1 MKLEQIITIK
11 MGKNQSRR
19 NERADNSLSTYSYED
34 LMKDLDGAYLDSIV
48 DEKDSTLLTVDPY
61 LTNVCDVVFSFVS
74 SIAGIVS
81 NETQGKVMNQNFAKL
96 MIETE
101 ELDKQYLCYVLNE
114 SQFMKKQMTISMQ
127 GSTVPKLTPGI
138 FRGLEVQLPS
148 IEKQQMI
155 GKAYF
160 HFRKR
165 QALMK
170 KQAKLEEQLFLEVLK
185 QHDQ

>member
-11 MGKNQSRR
+11 MGKNQSRK
-19 NERADNSLSTYSYED
+19 NEHDYADLSTYSYED

-48 DEKDSTLLTVDPY
+48 NEKESTLLAVDPY
-61 LTNVCDVVFSFVS
+61 LTTVCDVVFSFVS
-74 SIAGIVS
+74 SVAGIVS
-81 NETQGKVMNQNFAKL
+81 IETQGKVMNQNFAKL
-96 MIETE
+96 IIDTAK
-101 ELDKQYLCYVLNE
+101 LDKHYLCYVLNE
-114 SQFMKKQMTISMQ
+114 SQFMKKQMAVSMQ

-138 FRGLEVQLPS
+138 FRGLEMRLPS
-148 IEKQQMI
+148 IEKQKMI
-155 GKAYF
+155 GRAYF
-160 HFRKR
+160 YFRKR

>member
-11 MGKNQSRR
+11 MGKNQSRK
-19 NERADNSLSTYSYED
+19 NEHDYADLSTYSYQD

-48 DEKDSTLLTVDPY
+48 NEKESTLLTVDPY
-61 LTNVCDVVFSFVS
+61 LTTVCDVVFSFVS
-74 SIAGIVS
+74 SVAGIVS
-81 NETQGKVMNQNFAKL
+81 IETQGKVMNQNFAKL
-96 MIETE
+96 IIDTDK
-101 ELDKQYLCYVLNE
+101 LDKHYLCYVLNE
-114 SQFMKKQMTISMQ
+114 SQFMKKQMAVSMQ

-138 FRGLEVQLPS
+138 FRGLEVHLPS
-148 IEKQQMI
+148 IEKQQVI

>member
-11 MGKNQSRR
+11 MGKNQSRK
-19 NERADNSLSTYSYED
+19 NEHDYADLSTYSYED

-48 DEKDSTLLTVDPY
+48 NEKESIVLTVDPY
-61 LTNVCDVVFSFVS
+61 LTTVCDVVFSFVS
-74 SIAGIVS
+74 SVAGIVS
-81 NETQGKVMNQNFAKL
+81 IETQGKVMNQNFAKL
-96 MIETE
+96 IIDTDK
-101 ELDKQYLCYVLNE
+101 LDKHYLCYVLNE
-114 SQFMKKQMTISMQ
+114 SQFMKKQMAVSMQ

-138 FRGLEVQLPS
+138 FRGLEVRLPS
-148 IEKQQMI
+148 IEKQKMI
-155 GKAYF
+155 GRAYF

>member
-11 MGKNQSRR
+11 MGKNQSRK
-19 NERADNSLSTYSYED
+19 NEHDYADLSTYSYED

-48 DEKDSTLLTVDPY
+48 NEKESTLLTVDPY
-61 LTNVCDVVFSFVS
+61 LTTVCDVVFSFVS
-74 SIAGIVS
+74 SVAGIVS
-81 NETQGKVMNQNFAKL
+81 IETQGKVMNQNFAKL
-96 MIETE
+96 IIDTDK
-101 ELDKQYLCYVLNE
+101 LDKHYLCYVLNE
-114 SQFMKKQMTISMQ
+114 SQFMKKQMAVSMQ

-138 FRGLEVQLPS
+138 FRGLEVPLPS
-148 IEKQQMI
+148 IEKQKMI
-155 GKAYF
+155 GRAYF

>member
-11 MGKNQSRR
+11 MGKNQSRK
-19 NERADNSLSTYSYED
+19 NEHDYTDLSTYSYED

-48 DEKDSTLLTVDPY
+48 NEKESTLLTVDPY
-61 LTNVCDVVFSFVS
+61 LTTVCDVVFSFVS
-74 SIAGIVS
+74 SVAGIVS
-81 NETQGKVMNQNFAKL
+81 IETQGKVMNQNFAKL
-96 MIETE
+96 IIDTDK
-101 ELDKQYLCYVLNE
+101 LDKHYLCYVLNE
-114 SQFMKKQMTISMQ
+114 SQFMKKQMAVSMQ

-138 FRGLEVQLPS
+138 FRGLEVHLPS
-148 IEKQQMI
+148 IEKQQVI

>member
-11 MGKNQSRR
+11 MGKNQSRK
-19 NERADNSLSTYSYED
+19 NEYDYADLSTYSYED

-48 DEKDSTLLTVDPY
+48 NEKESTLLTVDPY
-61 LTNVCDVVFSFVS
+61 LTTVCDVVFSFVS
-74 SIAGIVS
+74 SVAGIVS
-81 NETQGKVMNQNFAKL
+81 IETQGKVMNQNFAKL
-96 MIETE
+96 IIDTDK
-101 ELDKQYLCYVLNE
+101 LDKHYLCYVLNE
-114 SQFMKKQMTISMQ
+114 SQFMKKQMAVSMQ

-138 FRGLEVQLPS
+138 FRGLEVRLPS
-148 IEKQQMI
+148 IEKQKMI
-155 GKAYF
+155 GRAYF

>member
-11 MGKNQSRR
+11 MGKNQSRK
-19 NERADNSLSTYSYED
+19 NEHDYADLSTYSYED

-48 DEKDSTLLTVDPY
+48 NEKESTLLTVDPY
-61 LTNVCDVVFSFVS
+61 LTTVCDVVFSFVS
-74 SIAGIVS
+74 SVAGIVS
-81 NETQGKVMNQNFAKL
+81 IETQGKVMNQNFAKL
-96 MIETE
+96 IIDTDK
-101 ELDKQYLCYVLNE
+101 LDKHYLCYVLNE
-114 SQFMKKQMTISMQ
+114 SQFMKKQMAVSMQ

-138 FRGLEVQLPS
+138 FRGLEVRLPS
-148 IEKQQMI
+148 IEKQKMI
-155 GKAYF
+155 GRAYF

-185 QHDQ
+185 QYDQ

>member
-11 MGKNQSRR
+11 MGKNQSRK
-19 NERADNSLSTYSYED
+19 NEHDYADLSTYSYED

-48 DEKDSTLLTVDPY
+48 NEKESTLLTVDPY
-61 LTNVCDVVFSFVS
+61 LTTVCDVVFSFVS
-74 SIAGIVS
+74 SVAGIVS
-81 NETQGKVMNQNFAKL
+81 IETQGKVMNQNFAKL
-96 MIETE
+96 IIDTDK
-101 ELDKQYLCYVLNE
+101 LDKHYLCYVLNE

-138 FRGLEVQLPS
+138 FRALEVQLPS
-148 IEKQQMI
+148 IEKQKMI

-170 KQAKLEEQLFLEVLK
+170 KQAKLEEQLFLEILK